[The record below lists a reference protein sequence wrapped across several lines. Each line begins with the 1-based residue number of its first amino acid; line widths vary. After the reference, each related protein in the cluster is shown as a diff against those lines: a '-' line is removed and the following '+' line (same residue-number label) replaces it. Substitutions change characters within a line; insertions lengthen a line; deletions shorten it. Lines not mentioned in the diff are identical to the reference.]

1 MSDRPVIDHAATIR
15 AAIQAML
22 DAEGDGYVAEQLVI
36 AMGIERIVD
45 GAVES
50 IPWMWTPGEQA
61 HWQTLALLH
70 EAVDLGEARVEA
82 D

>member
-36 AMGIERIVD
+36 AMGITARRALGTLCRQVSSVTTFMSSAD
-45 GAVES
+45 G
-50 IPWMWTPGEQA
+50 
-61 HWQTLALLH
+61 
-70 EAVDLGEARVEA
+70 
-82 D
+82 